1 MGQSYDLIPLLVRN
15 QFWDGYKLIFASQE
29 KKGGIKLVFQRFLE
43 SKKQQSIQCNE
54 SRKIQEK
61 LKFKTLKMV
70 QSLQLLTCNNP
81 LTNTK

>member
-43 SKKQQSIQCNE
+43 SKKTTIYTVQCIQKN
-54 SRKIQEK
+54 SGKTKIQD
-61 LKFKTLKMV
+61 FKNGAVFTITYM
-70 QSLQLLTCNNP
+70 
-81 LTNTK
+81 